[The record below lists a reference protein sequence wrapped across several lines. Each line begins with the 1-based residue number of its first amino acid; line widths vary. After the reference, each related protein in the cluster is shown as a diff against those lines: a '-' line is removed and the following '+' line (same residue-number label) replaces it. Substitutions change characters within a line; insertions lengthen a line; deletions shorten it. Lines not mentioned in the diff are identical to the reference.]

1 MKSGRSIQDVSREI
15 LRQQE
20 AKADYL
26 VATDRLHMDTWG
38 DSPVI
43 RVLDREGIDQIEPL
57 EIQQTAHQQIGT
69 YLDIPSK
76 YYDRMLQRDPA
87 LLSYNVNR
95 WFQKEPEQKLLRTM
109 DGKAR
114 AFLSNRY
121 RRIDNLDIARVVLP
135 IIGEMEGAR
144 FESCEIT
151 DDRMYLKVV
160 NPRLQAEVVPGD
172 VVQAGI
178 MISNSET
185 GLGAVNI
192 QPLIYRLVCSNGMVV
207 NEAGTRRA
215 HIGRVNTT
223 DVNFAL
229 YSQQTL
235 DAEDRAFVLKIQ
247 DTVRAA
253 VDEARFS
260 TVLERMR
267 ESKQAQLNTQDLPGL
282 VKLAGSSFG
291 ILEEEGKGVLQHL
304 IEDGDFTLYGLANAV
319 TRFSQDVESYSRL
332 FDTTTRRLI
341 MQYTDNEAAL
351 IGGLISNYFLR
362 PAVSAALKDSYTRV
376 LEHLRTGRVSAA
388 DLKQVQKALAFL
400 TPTCQMSR
408 EAQRD
413 LMGASLKTT
422 ALLSSCR

>member
-26 VATDRLHMDTWG
+26 VATDRLHMDTYG

-95 WFQKEPEQKLLRTM
+95 WFQKEPEQKLLR
-109 DGKAR
+109 
-114 AFLSNRY
+114 
-121 RRIDNLDIARVVLP
+121 NLDIARVVLP
-135 IIGEMEGAR
+135 IIGEMEGAH

-172 VVQAGI
+172 IVQAGI

-260 TVLERMR
+260 TVLGRMR

-319 TRFSQDVESYSRL
+319 TRFSQDVESYDRATKLEEIGYSVMTMSPL
-332 FDTTTRRLI
+332 LLQKINQTQVTKL
-341 MQYTDNEAAL
+341 AA
-351 IGGLISNYFLR
+351 
-362 PAVSAALKDSYTRV
+362 
-376 LEHLRTGRVSAA
+376 
-388 DLKQVQKALAFL
+388 
-400 TPTCQMSR
+400 
-408 EAQRD
+408 
-413 LMGASLKTT
+413 
-422 ALLSSCR
+422 